1 MPYREFDP
9 LAETLRALPPRVAP
23 GELTDRLRVLASQ
36 ESLRRRRRSSL
47 RALLSWWRESLSLF
61 FNNLMKPVAVPMF
74 GGLVSTIIL
83 FSVLAPSYPI
93 QRPVTGDVPSPIFT
107 EPMVRSSLSLPAPDE
122 NIVVDVWIDEQG
134 RVLDYSIPGGQPW
147 ASDPSLVRSV
157 ENTLVHPG
165 TRFTPATVF
174 GQPASSKLRVIFSR
188 RSQVDVRG

>member
-9 LAETLRALPPRVAP
+9 LADTLRALPSRVVP
-23 GELTDRLRVLASQ
+23 GELTDRLRVLASR
-36 ESLRRRRRSSL
+36 ESLRRRRSGL
-47 RALLSWWRESLSLF
+47 RARLSWWAESVSLF

-83 FSVLAPSYPI
+83 FSVLAPGYPI
-93 QRPVTGDVPSPIFT
+93 QRPVTGDVPSPFFT
-107 EPMVRSSLSLPAPDE
+107 QPMVQSSLSLPDSDE
-122 NIVVDVWIDEQG
+122 NVVVDVWLDEQG
-134 RVLDYSIPGGQPW
+134 RVLDYSIPGGQGW

-157 ENTLVHPG
+157 ENTLLC

-174 GQPASSKLRVIFSR
+174 GRPASGRMRVIFSR